1 MLMDVFGT
9 FLLFMGQLNSID
21 QGLKMD
27 RLWEDQGVIALSDTC
42 ICHAW
47 SVLGSTALTLE
58 ICLGYGHGKSKPASK

>member
-9 FLLFMGQLNSID
+9 LLLFMAWPNSID
-21 QGLKMD
+21 QELKMD
-27 RLWEDQGVIALSDTC
+27 RLWEDQGVIALGVTC

-58 ICLGYGHGKSKPASK
+58 ICLGYSHGKSKPASK